1 MNQNPAPLPL
11 RTGPDGQLQA
21 MGADGRWVPVSVFRC
36 FPWTAP
42 EGHLSLR
49 DVQGEEVAYVVDA
62 ALLDAESRKALEA
75 ALSLAG
81 FTFAITG
88 IDSIQEDFELRVWK
102 VRTAQGKRTFQTELD
117 AWPEALPG
125 GGWLLRDVT
134 GDLYRFPPVDKL
146 DPASRLKF
154 WAFMD

>member
-1 MNQNPAPLPL
+1 MNRNAAQLQL
-11 RTGPDGQLQA
+11 RTGPDGRLQA
-21 MGADGRWVPVSVFRC
+21 PGPDGFVPVSVSRC

-42 EGHLSLR
+42 GGHLSLR
-49 DVQGEEVAYVVDA
+49 DARGGEVAYVVDA
-62 ALLDAESRKALEA
+62 TLLDAESRKALEA

-88 IDSIQEDFELRVWK
+88 IDSIKEDFELRVWK
-102 VRTAQGKRTFQTELD
+102 VRTVQGKRTFQTELD
-117 AWPEALPG
+117 VWPEALPG

-134 GDLYRFPPVDKL
+134 GDLYRFPTVDAL